1 MNVGE
6 DDLFLQRIMTPHNT
20 SVVLSPRATLR
31 ERIWGGMGWWIDQ
44 AALLRR
50 HEALLPLPRNLLPE
64 LGDGQPRDLLPRRA
78 LRSDFPAGRVQRS
91 PPVCCCCCANALVAF
106 EVRRLGQR
114 LGETDLWRRYF
125 LYDLWSPLQAL
136 WIKLLLQRKD
146 PRVWR

>member
-31 ERIWGGMGWWIDQ
+31 ERIWGRYGLVDRPG
-44 AALLRR
+44 ALLRR
-50 HEALLPLPRNLLPE
+50 HEALLPSRAISYLNWEMGSRVIFFLAVLCALIFLPVEFKVAAGLL
-64 LGDGQPRDLLPRRA
+64 LL
-78 LRSDFPAGRVQRS
+78 LRY
-91 PPVCCCCCANALVAF
+91 ALVAF